1 MSKIIAIECLHPY
14 RPFIR
19 PHLMLQ
25 DRFGRSIDYLRIS
38 VTDRCDLRC
47 AYCIPKGF
55 KGFEIPEAWL
65 TIDEM
70 TRVVKAFA
78 SLGTTRVRLTGGE
91 PLLRKDLIPLVQNL
105 NQIDGIQDLSLST
118 NATRLAIHAY
128 ELRRAGLQRI
138 NVSLDSLRGECV
150 RQITGND
157 SLPKVL
163 HGLRMAKGAGFEQI
177 KLNMVLLQG
186 INEQDIGEM
195 LEFCIENQFTLRLI
209 ENMPMGNSARSMG
222 YVSAQPIIE
231 SLKEQYQLIPVQKV
245 LGGGPAH
252 YWQTTDGLCTV
263 GIITPISQHFCD
275 TCNRV
280 RMSVDGTLYMC
291 LGQDEKFELR
301 PLLRSNCTDQEL
313 QAAIRQAIELKPQK
327 HEFKEQPE
335 KIMRFMSMTGG

>member
-1 MSKIIAIECLHPY
+1 
-14 RPFIR
+14 
-19 PHLMLQ
+19 MLQ

-78 SLGTTRVRLTGGE
+78 SLGTKRVRLTGGE

-128 ELRRAGLQRI
+128 GLRRAGLQRI

-209 ENMPMGNSARSMG
+209 ENMPMGNSARAIG
-222 YVSAQPIIE
+222 YVSAQPIID

-245 LGGGPAH
+245 LGGGPAN
-252 YWQTTDGLCTV
+252 YWQTTDGRCMV

-275 TCNRV
+275 ACNRV

-301 PLLRSNCTDQEL
+301 PLLRANCTDQEL

-335 KIMRFMSMTGG
+335 KIVRFMSMTGG